1 MFTLLIGLLVIAI
14 IKNSSNNW
22 IVAIPIILGGAFIS
36 YICMVDGS
44 YYGIGL
50 ISVFYLFYNRM
61 YCKYIISIIF
71 MFVCGLDFLI
81 CGLFDGYFLTAVF
94 SILLISLYNGKRGV
108 NLKYFFYIFYPGHL
122 LGLYLVALWIGCLFQ

>member
-36 YICMVDGS
+36 YICMMDGS

-50 ISVFYLFYNRM
+50 
-61 YCKYIISIIF
+61 ISIIF